1 MAEIVNCIGCGLCS
15 SLKGS
20 PLRYCNSTGTLNPFG
35 LDKVEV
41 DEYCPLL
48 VDYKKLYRDFYHEEL
63 SSKQLGRTLD
73 ITIAYSK
80 DPIKRLNGASG
91 GAITEIFSYLLSSGQ
106 VDAVIG
112 AYQPQI
118 GDFRKVHPKIITDP
132 DDLVTLSG
140 SIYITVPMLEIL
152 SSLDP
157 KLKYAISLVPEQ
169 TAVLRKLQIDGNQQA
184 NSIKFIAGLMT
195 GTTLKSE
202 SIDFLLRRER
212 LNRKNI
218 SFFKWRYGKWPGKLK
233 IGFSDG
239 SSFEQDKIYYNFL
252 IPSFIAP
259 HSLSSHD
266 FYNEF
271 ADVCVGDAWDDELEK
286 RKKGISLLLTR
297 TKIGHSILHEMVK
310 DNLLNI
316 ETIQEIHAV
325 RMHSHMYEFKKRG
338 SFIRTRINK
347 NSLPFFKHG
356 YEILEITKAR
366 IRIENILKI
375 IFAFSQSRSYL
386 LILSIIP
393 LKFIGIFFNFL
404 RLTWKN
410 KTIKIKRNSR
420 VVIK

>member
-195 GTTLKSE
+195 GTTLKTTDGATVVVVGAAVVVVAFNKQ
-202 SIDFLLRRER
+202 IR
-212 LNRKNI
+212 LVVRL
-218 SFFKWRYGKWPGKLK
+218 PL
-233 IGFSDG
+233 
-239 SSFEQDKIYYNFL
+239 
-252 IPSFIAP
+252 
-259 HSLSSHD
+259 
-266 FYNEF
+266 NEMY
-271 ADVCVGDAWDDELEK
+271 
-286 RKKGISLLLTR
+286 SLLL
-297 TKIGHSILHEMVK
+297 HCFQSVQLVP
-310 DNLLNI
+310 L
-316 ETIQEIHAV
+316 
-325 RMHSHMYEFKKRG
+325 
-338 SFIRTRINK
+338 
-347 NSLPFFKHG
+347 NSL
-356 YEILEITKAR
+356 AD
-366 IRIENILKI
+366 
-375 IFAFSQSRSYL
+375 
-386 LILSIIP
+386 
-393 LKFIGIFFNFL
+393 
-404 RLTWKN
+404 
-410 KTIKIKRNSR
+410 
-420 VVIK
+420 